1 MGPPPLMTWRWTVA
15 LSGCSSSRF
24 GPIEPVEPASLSVW
38 QPLQF
43 ELKTVLPWAEAEP
56 LEPPAADEE
65 PLDEPPPPPPQ
76 AVTRSAEIS
85 ATAMPSLNMP
95 GTLPAA
101 PGGESQ
107 CAGPVDG
114 PLTGEG
120 RPLGRPPQSACQ
132 KPDRAYAASF
142 SIGTSTRLP
151 HSVHEPS

>member
-43 ELKTVLPWAEAEP
+43 ELKTVLPWADAEP
-56 LEPPAADEE
+56 LEPLAADEE

-85 ATAMPSLNMP
+85 ATAMPSLNMR
-95 GTLPAA
+95 GTLPGPPGRESRSGEA
-101 PGGESQ
+101 PYRPS
-107 CAGPVDG
+107 
-114 PLTGEG
+114 TGEG
-120 RPLGRPPQSACQ
+120 RPLGRPSQSACQ